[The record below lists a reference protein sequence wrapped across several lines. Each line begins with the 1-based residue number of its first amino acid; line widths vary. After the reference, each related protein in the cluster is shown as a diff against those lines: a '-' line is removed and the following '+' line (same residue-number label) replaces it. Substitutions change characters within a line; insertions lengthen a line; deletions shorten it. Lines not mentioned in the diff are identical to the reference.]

1 MNTAASIS
9 LSQINLTAYFT
20 NGNVGI
26 NTTNPSAKLDVSG
39 TIRASGLS
47 SLATIT
53 TGTISAT
60 NVVGNTISAGTLI
73 GTTITG
79 ANMSLSGNLS
89 VAGTLTT
96 VNITS
101 TNLVQTNVS
110 TGTIYASGTST
121 LQNVT
126 LTNASASTIQVS
138 GTNDTQYVPSC
149 VFANNSTVAGAAV
162 ASFLTPN
169 MPTPSIS
176 YSYFGKSLSSG
187 NSASISYNYVGNN
200 NEANYIS
207 LNNYGK
213 GGGLFLLNNGNV
225 GIGTLTPLSSLHVS
239 GTMPVAPSDNGVFM
253 GVDTSNNYGIQLN
266 SGSNGSANAEYID
279 FGYNGIDYVSRIISF
294 NADRNLAFYVNSNV
308 AASMTIQSTGNI
320 GIGTNSPS
328 TRLHVSNN
336 SGNTMT
342 LQNITNNDNA
352 CLELQS
358 NSFTT
363 YIGLGNPASVFSNN
377 TFIQCP
383 KSLQILVN
391 NGATTAMFM
400 NTSGN
405 IGIGTN
411 SPSYKLD
418 VAGTGRFGAS
428 GATSTILTSNRINS
442 LGYMINAN
450 TVGNSVTTNV
460 NVINKR
466 VRVSRAIANSAVS
479 TWTTRSFTT
488 NGYWPAI
495 CWSSELG
502 LFVAGNNSLSSSCQ
516 TSPDGITWTART
528 LGTSIQAWDV
538 IYCAELSLFVMT
550 SSSSTTNPFRTSP
563 DGITWT
569 TRTTASAYS
578 VTGICWSPELGI
590 FVACAGAAGALVSS
604 DGTSWTAYSISGSA
618 IGNQRVCWSSELG
631 IFVMTNN
638 ANGFFYSNNG
648 TSWTS
653 VSFTSIG
660 LMQSICWSPE
670 LGIFVTGGNADSTST
685 FATSPDAINWTVR
698 TSPVSSQGPANIIW
712 SPELSLFITASGS
725 YTFSSSDG
733 ITWTTRSSSL
743 NSTYSCCWS
752 PELSVFAITSNAA
765 VNQVYISKPGIPSSK
780 NTILA
785 PDSQLSINNLGNVGI
800 GANNPAVPLTFSDT
814 LGDKI
819 SLYSNNTV
827 ANFGFGIQGSLLQ
840 IHSGNVGD
848 DIAFGYGASS
858 YFTERMRIKGSG
870 NVGIGTNSPTY
881 KLDVAGD
888 IRTQS
893 AYLSYN
899 GFLDSLGIYS
909 AGYSHG
915 TSIQSR
921 NAANTSNKVLALNP
935 SGGNV
940 GVGTTSPTT
949 TFHVNG
955 AVTAGG
961 NVGFKVFMVTG
972 THAAFNEITDIT
984 LPSGCDKTAIYMMNG
999 ITINNNNDQIPFNDY
1014 GGGAW
1019 NVQYLVDWANNRI
1032 RLIAA
1037 GSDVAGK
1044 AFRITIISG

>member
-138 GTNDTQYVPSC
+138 GTNDTQYVPPC
-149 VFANNSTVAGAAV
+149 VFANNSTVGGAAV

-187 NSASISYNYVGNN
+187 NSASISYNYIGSNN
-200 NEANYIS
+200 AANYIS

-213 GGGLFLLNNGNV
+213 AGGIYLLNNGNV
-225 GIGTLTPLSSLHVS
+225 GIGT
-239 GTMPVAPSDNGVFM
+239 D
-253 GVDTSNNYGIQLN
+253 
-266 SGSNGSANAEYID
+266 
-279 FGYNGIDYVSRIISF
+279 
-294 NADRNLAFYVNSNV
+294 
-308 AASMTIQSTGNI
+308 
-320 GIGTNSPS
+320 SPS

-352 CLELQS
+352 CLEIQS

-383 KSLQILVN
+383 KSLQIIVN

-479 TWTTRSFTT
+479 TWTTRSFTI
-488 NGYWPAI
+488 NGFWPAI

-502 LFVAGNNSLSSSCQ
+502 LFVAGNNTLSSSCQ

-550 SSSSTTNPFRTSP
+550 NSSSTTNPFRTSP

-578 VTGICWSPELGI
+578 VSGICWSPELGI

-660 LMQSICWSPE
+660 TMQSICWSPE
-670 LGIFVTGGNADSTST
+670 LGIFVTGGYAASTST

-752 PELSVFAITSNAA
+752 PELSVFAITSNNS

-819 SLYSNNTV
+819 SLYSNNTT

-870 NVGIGTNSPTY
+870 NVGIGTNSPTTT
-881 KLDVAGD
+881 LDVIGD

-893 AYLSYN
+893 AYSSYN

-949 TFHVNG
+949 TLDVNG
-955 AVTAGG
+955 TVKVSGTSSLANVTATNISTGTLNASGSGIFSGNLSVNGSIRGITISVGGSTNNVIFNATGSYQFFISWNAGAGYAFGIMTSSNGATMIIHSSNSAGG
-961 NVGFKVFMVTG
+961 NSAIDTQNGWTSNDGNGIAIFW
-972 THAAFNEITDIT
+972 
-984 LPSGCDKTAIYMMNG
+984 SGTAILIQAKANYS
-999 ITINNNNDQIPFNDY
+999 
-1014 GGGAW
+1014 GGA
-1019 NVQYLVDWANNRI
+1019 I
-1032 RLIAA
+1032 TTTLIGA
-1037 GSDVAGK
+1037 
-1044 AFRITIISG
+1044 